1 MSLFQDVERLKK
13 AALPE
18 VRESIASKVAS
29 YYCSGMFSE
38 DESRLAEEIFRL
50 LTKDA
55 AVRVRQILSD
65 NLKQQPNLPHDVALA
80 LANDIAD
87 IATPMLEYSK
97 VLTDED
103 LIAIVQSTKEIAKQ
117 IAISRREFISGS
129 LSGALVKTH
138 HEEVIVSLLGNH
150 GATIEGVAFDEI
162 MTCFESTDSVINLL
176 VDRGDLPIGVAE
188 KLLLVVSDSMK
199 ERLTANLGTEH
210 TAAVQ
215 KATEATKEQATIG
228 LIEDGQVV
236 ISESERIIAKM
247 SQLINHLFNEG
258 RLTSSIVIRA
268 LCEGNVLFFEVAVS
282 RLASVPTSNTRKII
296 RSSNQGDIESL
307 CVKAGLPAN
316 LSQAITVLLEYAL
329 DEHKPK
335 TASKREYKDNLIEYL
350 TANGYDDN
358 VPLMPYIMAL
368 IGSGLNTEDVVS

>member
-199 ERLTANLGTEH
+199 ERLTFLRNRTYCCC
-210 TAAVQ
+210 T
-215 KATEATKEQATIG
+215 
-228 LIEDGQVV
+228 
-236 ISESERIIAKM
+236 
-247 SQLINHLFNEG
+247 
-258 RLTSSIVIRA
+258 TS
-268 LCEGNVLFFEVAVS
+268 
-282 RLASVPTSNTRKII
+282 
-296 RSSNQGDIESL
+296 
-307 CVKAGLPAN
+307 
-316 LSQAITVLLEYAL
+316 
-329 DEHKPK
+329 H
-335 TASKREYKDNLIEYL
+335 
-350 TANGYDDN
+350 
-358 VPLMPYIMAL
+358 
-368 IGSGLNTEDVVS
+368 